1 MNITQFLRLLL
12 TSSRIDVASLLRR
25 DLHRV
30 HRLHPLKHV
39 PNRRAGWIVW
49 RRRLPMIEF
58 VVTSHVMEE
67 ACGRSTLWV
76 NFEDVG
82 SVLRATLPLA
92 PSSSVPIRHVV
103 STYQRWLVRA
113 FIGIRIGRHAA
124 NGNNGEPPCKARSRQ
139 PRRGSQPR
147 RSMHACPETSTVSSG
162 LRGRRRCLHAPS
174 RALHSERS
182 STAHHHDA
190 RPSPTRTR
198 RAIPQRGYLTKV
210 AGVQL
215 QSRCNRGRGAFA
227 SAWHIGA
234 K

>member
-1 MNITQFLRLLL
+1 
-12 TSSRIDVASLLRR
+12 
-25 DLHRV
+25 
-30 HRLHPLKHV
+30 
-39 PNRRAGWIVW
+39 
-49 RRRLPMIEF
+49 
-58 VVTSHVMEE
+58 MEE
-67 ACGRSTLWV
+67 ACCRSTLWV

-147 RSMHACPETSTVSSG
+147 RNMHACPETSTVSSG

-174 RALHSERS
+174 RALHKIGAVVH
-182 STAHHHDA
+182 STPPRRATFTHAHA
-190 RPSPTRTR
+190 PS
-198 RAIPQRGYLTKV
+198 AIPQRGYLTKV